1 MQLLHTGTRTRL
13 EGIVYDTTH
22 QARHVAANLR
32 LRQRGDIGT
41 RDAGERG
48 SEARELAVLVLSEP
62 ALDLIGG
69 PVLERLDAVECRRAL
84 GLVLLLARSLFA
96 RALLA
101 RRLLA
106 LGGALVAVR
115 LVMVVV
121 MVRLALARRS
131 ISAALAA
138 GIDRRLVVAVGRQ
151 RVGGFAGVER
161 RVTAGRV
168 LGVVGAQ
175 RAHHADRL
183 VLAHVGSAGGAS
195 AGALG
200 EKHGGSLGERGLIL
214 ELLLDELAVLRLGCH
229 RRAASLFALH
239 RNARQRLVAV
249 IADAS
254 LLTEVVQKVRVTRTS
269 ATHKRSTIAAMMLQN
284 RTKRIESVARSL
296 AQSINNRIARYLPFD

>member
-1 MQLLHTGTRTRL
+1 M
-13 EGIVYDTTH
+13 
-22 QARHVAANLR
+22 AANLR

-48 SEARELAVLVLSEP
+48 SEARELAVLVLGEP
-62 ALDLIGG
+62 ALDLVGG

-106 LGGALVAVR
+106 LDGALVAVR

-138 GIDRRLVVAVGRQ
+138 GRLVVAVGRQ

>member
-1 MQLLHTGTRTRL
+1 MQLLHTGTRTRF

-48 SEARELAVLVLSEP
+48 SEARELAVLVLGEP
-62 ALDLIGG
+62 ALDLVGG

-106 LGGALVAVR
+106 LDGALVAVR

-138 GIDRRLVVAVGRQ
+138 GRLVVAVGRQ